1 MASGD
6 AASGMD
12 DGTVNAFSVS
22 DVRVLAV
29 GAGQVQP
36 VVEVLRGAGFHVDE
50 CHDGTTGYDGYGV
63 VLMDPMAG
71 LSGRR
76 PTLAVTAADV
86 LRIDVGQRAI
96 TVNGRPMVLT
106 AREYALLAHLMAEP
120 RRVFTRDQLLGDLW
134 GSSWR
139 SGGIVTEY
147 IRRLRGHLVPHGLAN
162 CLVTRHGFGYSYNP
176 DAPVTLN

>member
-6 AASGMD
+6 AASGM
-12 DGTVNAFSVS
+12 GGGAAKSYSAS
-22 DVRVLAV
+22 DVRVLAI
-29 GAGQVQP
+29 GAGQVEP
-36 VVEVLRGAGFHVDE
+36 VVQVLRGAGFHVDE

-63 VLMDPMAG
+63 VLMDPTAG

-76 PTLAVTAADV
+76 PTLEVTAADV

-96 TVNGRPMVLT
+96 NVDGQPMVLT
-106 AREYALLAHLMAEP
+106 AREYGLLAYLMAEP
-120 RRVFTRDQLLGDLW
+120 RRVFTRDQLLRDLW

-139 SGGIVTEY
+139 SDGIVTEY
-147 IRRLRGHLVPHGLAN
+147 IRRLRGHLANHGLAN

-176 DAPVTLN
+176 DAPVTRS

>member
-12 DGTVNAFSVS
+12 DGPGKSYSAS

-29 GAGQVQP
+29 GAGPVKP
-36 VVEVLRGAGFHVDE
+36 VVEVLRGAGFQVDE

-76 PTLAVTAADV
+76 PALAVTAADV
-86 LRIDVGQRAI
+86 LRIDAGQRAI
-96 TVNGRPMVLT
+96 SVDGRPMVLT

-139 SGGIVTEY
+139 SDGIVTEY
-147 IRRLRGHLVPHGLAN
+147 IRRLRGHLANHGVAN

-176 DAPVTLN
+176 DAPVTRS

>member
-12 DGTVNAFSVS
+12 GGTAKTYSAS
-22 DVRVLAV
+22 DVRVLAI
-29 GAGQVQP
+29 GAGQVEP
-36 VVEVLRGAGFHVDE
+36 VIEVLRGAGFQVDE

-71 LSGRR
+71 LPGRR
-76 PTLAVTAADV
+76 PTLAVKAADV

-96 TVNGRPMVLT
+96 TVDGRPMVLT

-120 RRVFTRDQLLGDLW
+120 RRVFTRDQLLDLVW
-134 GSSWR
+134 GSDRDVGPGAVETYVSYLR
-139 SGGIVTEY
+139 AKIDANFEPKLLRT
-147 IRRLRGHLVPHGLAN
+147 IRGAGYALRAH
-162 CLVTRHGFGYSYNP
+162 
-176 DAPVTLN
+176 

>member
-12 DGTVNAFSVS
+12 GGTAKTYSAS
-22 DVRVLAV
+22 DVRVLAI
-29 GAGQVQP
+29 GAGQVEP
-36 VVEVLRGAGFHVDE
+36 VIEVLRGAGFQVDE

-71 LSGRR
+71 L
-76 PTLAVTAADV
+76 P
-86 LRIDVGQRAI
+86 AI
-96 TVNGRPMVLT
+96 TVDGRPMVLT
-106 AREYALLAHLMAEP
+106 AREYSLLAHLMAEP

-139 SGGIVTEY
+139 SDGIVTEY
-147 IRRLRGHLVPHGLAN
+147 IRRLRGHLANHGLAN

-176 DAPVTLN
+176 DAPVTLD